1 MERLLIWRGLDAW
14 RAEGGFVRIEGD
26 RLTAHGTQLGADP
39 YRLDYQLRTGAEF
52 VTETLELSLLHDG
65 GLRRLVLARDPDGT
79 WTADERP
86 LPELDGALDC
96 DVLASPVFNSM
107 PVLRHDMGSGGEPRD
122 LVMAFV
128 TVPELAVTRS
138 EQRYTPLGDRRVN
151 YASGDFS
158 ADIHFDA
165 DGLVTLYE
173 GYLERLQP
181 SRGSD
186 PLEG

>member
-14 RAEGGFVRIEGD
+14 RAESTFVQIEAD

-39 YRLDYQLRTGAEF
+39 YRLDYQLRTGPEF
-52 VTETLELSLLHDG
+52 VTESLELSLLDGG
-65 GLRRLVLARDPDGT
+65 GLRRLRLVRYPGGG
-79 WTADERP
+79 WTADDRP
-86 LPELDGALDC
+86 LPELEGALDC
-96 DVLASPVFNSM
+96 DVLASPIFNSM
-107 PVLRHDMGSGGEPRD
+107 PVLRHAMVAAGEPRD

-128 TVPELAVTRS
+128 TVPDLAVTRS
-138 EQRYTPLGDRRVN
+138 EQRYTPLGGGRVN

-173 GYLERLQP
+173 AYLERV
-181 SRGSD
+181 
-186 PLEG
+186 